1 LIIIDIITLIT
12 VNKLNKVIMEKL
24 EYTDLITCKKTKEDK
39 LKLYAEAKAKRMG
52 VSSLIR
58 SKLIRSQDF
67 Q

>member
-1 LIIIDIITLIT
+1 
-12 VNKLNKVIMEKL
+12 MEKL
-24 EYTDLITCKKTKEDK
+24 EYTDLITFKTTKEDK

-67 Q
+67 

>member
-24 EYTDLITCKKTKEDK
+24 EYTDLITFKTTKEDK

-67 Q
+67 